1 MKENIHEI
9 PIVAQNDFLIVTFTK
24 KNALLSLNCIGMLVC

>member
-1 MKENIHEI
+1 MKENINEI

-24 KNALLSLNCIGMLVC
+24 KMPFLSLNCIGMLVC